1 MIVKIK
7 KGRARGTINAPPS
20 KSMAHRLIICA
31 SLSGGRSRISDIS
44 DCDDVEATLEC
55 MSALG
60 VKAERE
66 GNDVIITGADMA
78 KANPETSL
86 FCHESGSTLRFL
98 IPIALLSG
106 KTVMFRGKEGLMR
119 RPMSIYEKLCKERG
133 LVYLS
138 DGGSITVKGPLP
150 GGEYTVPGNVSS
162 QFISGL
168 LFALPLQKNDSRIRI
183 TPPIESRSYIEM
195 TLMAVRMFGIHAEWE
210 DDHTLFIPGDQR
222 YTPRDVRVEG
232 DYSGAAFPDA
242 LNLVGGEVE
251 LLGLD
256 KNSIQGDRVY
266 KKYYE
271 LIDMGIPTI
280 HIGDCPDLG
289 PILFALSA
297 AKCGGVFTGTKRLK
311 IKESDRAAAMA
322 EELSKFGVS
331 VSVYDDKVVVYPMSF
346 NAPTERLNGHGDH
359 RIVMSLAILLTAVG
373 GEISG
378 AEAVA
383 KSYPGFFDDL
393 RSLGIEVDEYEA

>member
-31 SLSGGRSRISDIS
+31 SLSGGKSRISDIS

-242 LNLVGGEVE
+242 LNHVGGEVE

>member
-31 SLSGGRSRISDIS
+31 SLSGGKSRISDIS